1 MPGTVSGGMFDM
13 PLKPFSRA
21 SPIAHSGP
29 AVCAMKVSITSVI
42 ESVTMPTNT
51 SRTPP

>member
-1 MPGTVSGGMFDM
+1 MFDM

-21 SPIAHSGP
+21 EPIVHSGP
-29 AVCAMKVSITSVI
+29 AVCAMNVSNTSVI
-42 ESVTMPTNT
+42 DSVTIPTNT